1 MLKSSDGFL
10 SYNDLGG
17 GERSHLSI
25 HQCGYQPCAPGFSY
39 GPFIRAHYLIYFIF
53 DGAGKF
59 VKNDVLHTLSKGK
72 GLIIRP
78 GETTKYFAANNASWS
93 FLWVG
98 FSGTDVEKMAKSLG
112 LHEESPVFETSN
124 FDISLSFFK
133 ALLESASSIDAN
145 LRMIGY
151 LYLFL
156 STISSLAPKS
166 DAKLLAEKAA
176 EYMYDNFGYNIKIAD
191 VAKYIGVDRTYL
203 FRLFKENYLTSPQQ
217 YLMDVRIQTAKRM
230 LLVPGTSI
238 YKVSNYCGFCD
249 TNYFSKIFRKKVGV
263 APSSYVTSLGNA
275 QYMPALPGITY

>member
-1 MLKSSDGFL
+1 MLNIAEGFV
-10 SYNDLGG
+10 SYRDLGG

-39 GPFIRAHYLIYFIF
+39 GPFIRAHYLIYFIV
-53 DGAGKF
+53 DGTGKF
-59 VKNDVLHTLSKGK
+59 VKNDVSYTLGKGK

-93 FLWVG
+93 FIWVG
-98 FSGTDVEKMAKSLG
+98 FSGTDVEGMAISLG
-112 LHEESPVFETSN
+112 LHKESPVFETPD
-124 FDISLSFFK
+124 FDISLSFIK
-133 ALLESASSIDAN
+133 TLLDSASSIEAN

-156 STISSLAPKS
+156 STITSSAPKS

-176 EYMYDNFGYNIKIAD
+176 EYIYDNFGYNIRIAD

-203 FRLFKENYLTSPQQ
+203 FRLFKQHYCTSPQQ
-217 YLMDVRIQTAKRM
+217 YLMDIRIETAKRM
-230 LLVPGTSI
+230 LSVPGTSI
-238 YKVSNYCGFCD
+238 YKVSSFCGFGD

-263 APSSYVTSLGNA
+263 PPSFYATSLGNA
-275 QYMPALPGITY
+275 NDMHACRE